1 MKINKLHVT
10 VSFIAGVLATLLAVS
25 IVYVSVLTDSFQ
37 SRIYAA
43 GPVSV
48 TYKKD
53 GKYLASAE
61 TSLHPDFLV
70 PLAYTEKVYFGEV
83 SKSEYIYISVKLT
96 ANIRIYPYAED
107 SVILEYEPREFGFT
121 ERYVVS
127 FYGFEYYM
135 QELYR
140 LTGDEDFNVYPKP
153 EKVN

>member
-10 VSFIAGVLATLLAVS
+10 VSFIAGVLAALLAVS

-37 SRIYAA
+37 SRIYVA

-48 TYKKD
+48 TYRKD

-70 PLAYTEKVYFGEV
+70 PLTYKEKVYLGKVSGE
-83 SKSEYIYISVKLT
+83 EFIDISVKLT
-96 ANIRIYPYAED
+96 ANIRIYPYTED

-121 ERYVVS
+121 ERYVVPS
-127 FYGFEYYM
+127 YGFEYYM
-135 QELYR
+135 RELYR
-140 LTGDEDFNVYPKP
+140 LTGNADFNVYPKP
-153 EKVN
+153 EK

>member
-10 VSFIAGVLATLLAVS
+10 VSFIAGVLAALLAVS

-48 TYKKD
+48 TYRKD

-70 PLAYTEKVYFGEV
+70 PLTYKEKVYFGKV
-83 SKSEYIYISVKLT
+83 SGEEFIDISVKLT
-96 ANIRIYPYAED
+96 ANIRIYPYTED

-121 ERYVVS
+121 ERYVVP
-127 FYGFEYYM
+127 YHGFEYYM
-135 QELYR
+135 RELYR
-140 LTGDEDFNVYPKP
+140 LTGNADFNVYPKP
-153 EKVN
+153 EK